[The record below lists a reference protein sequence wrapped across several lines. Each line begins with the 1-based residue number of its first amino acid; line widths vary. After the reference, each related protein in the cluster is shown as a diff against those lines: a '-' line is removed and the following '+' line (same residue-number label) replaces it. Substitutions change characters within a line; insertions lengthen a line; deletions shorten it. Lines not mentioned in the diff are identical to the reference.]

1 MQFIS
6 QGSNADS
13 QKLCG
18 LGSIVVDLLQGLKNK
33 HFFHLPDGKPGFDVN
48 ADRGAE
54 RGLGANPTAGVRVKP
69 PARSRSGPL
78 FR

>member
-18 LGSIVVDLLQGLKNK
+18 LGSIVVDFLQGLKNK
-33 HFFHLPDGKPGFDVN
+33 RFFHLPDGKPGFDVN
-48 ADRGAE
+48 LTG
-54 RGLGANPTAGVRVKP
+54 GLSVALGRIQQQVFG
-69 PARSRSGPL
+69 
-78 FR
+78 